1 MPPNPDI
8 KGWEVVS
15 QRETY
20 GLNASG
26 QTVRGIEVTFRLK
39 SGTTSTVFV
48 AKDAYTVDNVKA
60 AILEHAAHLMGAD
73 QLKG

>member
-15 QRETY
+15 QRSTY
-20 GLNASG
+20 GLDSRG
-26 QTVRGIEVTFRLK
+26 QTVQGIEVTFRLK
-39 SGTTSTVFV
+39 SGTTSTVFL
-48 AKDAYTVDNVKA
+48 AKDDYTVDNVKA
-60 AILEHAAHLMGAD
+60 AILEHAAHLMVVD